1 MHRFIGLYA
10 DEQDLYDYMWMHR
23 FIGLYADAQ
32 VLQDYMRMHRFYRIT
47 VYADAQVLKDYS
59 ICGCIGF
66 KGLYADAQV
75 LQDYMR
81 MHRIYKDYMR
91 IHGIYRIICGCIGF
105 IRIICGCI
113 GFTGL
118 YADAQVYR
126 ISVHLLCC
134 ATALSISSYSIS
146 DYNTQ
151 SAIVFTISCQLISS
165 SLYNTSKASHQL
177 LGLDYSQT
185 SCRSALL
192 WHSACMA

>member
-1 MHRFIGLYA
+1 MNRIYTIIC
-10 DEQDLYDYMWMHR
+10 MWMHR

-47 VYADAQVLKDYS
+47 VYADAQVLKDY
-59 ICGCIGF
+59 
-66 KGLYADAQV
+66 
-75 LQDYMR
+75 MR
-81 MHRIYKDYMR
+81 MHRF
-91 IHGIYRIICGCIGF
+91 YRIICGCIGF